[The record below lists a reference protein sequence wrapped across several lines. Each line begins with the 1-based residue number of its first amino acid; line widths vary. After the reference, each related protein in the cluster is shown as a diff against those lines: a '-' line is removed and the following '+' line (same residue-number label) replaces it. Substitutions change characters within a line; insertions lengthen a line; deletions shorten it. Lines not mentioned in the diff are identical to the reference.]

1 MQEKL
6 NLLLLAV
13 DARLLATLQLTIAGD
28 AQLLA
33 DDDLVLS
40 EQQVK
45 KLNSQWQA
53 LLDLVKRQ

>member
-13 DARLLATLQLTIAGD
+13 DARLLATPQLTISGD

>member
-13 DARLLATLQLTIAGD
+13 DARLLATPQLTIAGG

>member
-13 DARLLATLQLTIAGD
+13 DARLLATPQLTIAGD

-53 LLDLVKRQ
+53 LLDLVKCQ